1 MIVRTTDDFL
11 GVLKE
16 KRKKSSKVEKQFEG
30 LLNQEGTEIDMKKW
44 HRLTLRMPK
53 SLYQLLEFEMID
65 NNIDGLAEM
74 GRILLKEAIIA
85 RH

>member
-16 KRKKSSKVEKQFEG
+16 KRKKSSKVEKLFEG
-30 LLNQEGTEIDMKKW
+30 ILEGTEIDTEKW

-53 SLYQLLEFEMID
+53 SLYRLLEFEMMD
-65 NNIDGLAEM
+65 NNVDGLAAM
-74 GRILLKEAIIA
+74 GRILIREAIIA